1 MPISYSVATSSIPTT
16 TSTTSTSSTGSSS
29 STSSSLAPGG
39 INMGKEDFLKLLT
52 TQLQHQDPLSPADP
66 KDFVAQ
72 LSQFS
77 SLEQLI
83 NLNSTMSTLGT
94 SLTNLQGSQQM
105 SQGLS
110 MLGKTVKAQGNIFQV
125 SSGTPGD
132 MSYVLSGAASSV
144 KVNIYDSNG
153 KVVRTMDLGGQNS
166 GENKISWDGKDNS
179 GNKVSDGTY
188 SFQVNALDSKGNT
201 VATAGLVT
209 GKVEEVLQ
217 DSGKVYL
224 KINGKLV
231 TLDNIISVD
240 DA

>member
-1 MPISYSVATSSIPTT
+1 
-16 TSTTSTSSTGSSS
+16 
-29 STSSSLAPGG
+29 
-39 INMGKEDFLKLLT
+39 MGKDDFLKLLT
-52 TQLQHQDPLSPADP
+52 TQLQYQDPLSPADP

-72 LSQFS
+72 LAQFS
-77 SLEQLI
+77 SLEQLM
-83 NLNSTMSTLGT
+83 NLNTTMGNLSTSF
-94 SLTNLQGSQQM
+94 SNLQSTDQM

-110 MLGKTVKAQGNIFQV
+110 LLGKTVQAQGNVFQV

-132 MSYVLSGAASSV
+132 MSYVLNGAASSV
-144 KVNIYDSNG
+144 KVSIYDSSG
-153 KVVRTMDLGGQNS
+153 KLVRTMDLGGQKS
-166 GENKISWDGKDNS
+166 GENQIPWDGKDNS
-179 GNKVSDGTY
+179 GNKVSDGAY

-224 KINGKLV
+224 KVNGKLV